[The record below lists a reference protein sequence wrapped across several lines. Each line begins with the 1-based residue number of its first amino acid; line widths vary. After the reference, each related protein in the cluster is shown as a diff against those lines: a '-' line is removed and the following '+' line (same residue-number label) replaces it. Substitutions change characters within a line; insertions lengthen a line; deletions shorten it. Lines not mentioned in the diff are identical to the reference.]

1 MATPLQTLTTPRRNK
16 LLAFLDDDDFASLE
30 PSLQRVSLDF
40 RQELYDYRDGVTHIY
55 FPLSGV
61 VAIMR
66 ALSDGDTA
74 QVASVGNEGVV
85 GFGALIDAPVASGC
99 AIVQLPGEALR
110 IETAAIQSYAL
121 KHPRFRAVTMHYG
134 HILISHLMQSVVCH
148 QFHSARQRYALW
160 LLQTHDRAHRDTF
173 RLTQEIVAQSLG
185 VRRAT
190 VSDIARDVQ
199 RSGAVEYRRGKIT
212 VRDRVALMAQAC
224 ECYDSMQEEYERL
237 LNVPAPAPAPAA

>member
-1 MATPLQTLTTPRRNK
+1 MRPSHRAAPSSSCRARR
-16 LLAFLDDDDFASLE
+16 
-30 PSLQRVSLDF
+30 
-40 RQELYDYRDGVTHIY
+40 
-55 FPLSGV
+55 
-61 VAIMR
+61 
-66 ALSDGDTA
+66 
-74 QVASVGNEGVV
+74 
-85 GFGALIDAPVASGC
+85 
-99 AIVQLPGEALR
+99 LR

-190 VSDIARDVQ
+190 VSDIARDIQ
-199 RSGAVEYRRGKIT
+199 QTGAVEYRRGVIT
-212 VRDRVALMAQAC
+212 VRDRAALMAQAC

-237 LNVPAPAPAPAA
+237 LNVPDARCLSVAAPSRGRSPSGPAPGASPDRTRRPGHSAG